1 MKKKSNV
8 RLRGSKEITG
18 NYEDDPNGKVENKY
32 FHGLT
37 VFSTRYYCGKINCDN
52 LYSFMFHEK
61 LQDVKANRSRLPV
74 AEIEALIG
82 RHTEADEDCILI
94 CQGKRFASKPKL

>member
-1 MKKKSNV
+1 MLGCVGVKRSRETMKMTQMVKWKTSISTDEQFSARDIIV
-8 RLRGSKEITG
+8 
-18 NYEDDPNGKVENKY
+18 GK
-32 FHGLT
+32 F
-37 VFSTRYYCGKINCDN
+37 NCDN

-61 LQDVKANRSRLPV
+61 LQDVKANRSRLSV